1 MKSHL
6 VILLKKFI
14 ILIAF
19 VSLFFGC
26 LGIAGESTQNYVG
39 GSQLSK
45 SAPMMAVDSVESNV
59 YSSYATVKVA
69 QGELSSKFDFVKTS
83 LINMGAKVSDSSYS
97 EFNSQKEYRLRIRI
111 APNKFD
117 DVNDLLKTVGSV
129 EDFTQSSNDLT
140 VQSRELDIRIEN
152 RNTFLRRLRD
162 LINQSTNVSQ
172 ILEIEREASRIESE
186 LESLKTQKNYLE
198 NQVQLSTIELRLYE
212 EKTLTDKLGI
222 SFDSLS
228 ASFIYAMSLSIGFV
242 VALIGF
248 LIPLAV
254 VIGVPFAIFKAVTG
268 FRLPKIGGPKGRKP
282 DFGKIPNLD
291 D

>member
-1 MKSHL
+1 MKSQL

-26 LGIAGESTQNYVG
+26 LGIAGESTQNYAG
-39 GSQLSK
+39 GSQMAK
-45 SAPMMAVDSVESNV
+45 SAPMMAVDSLESNV

-83 LINMGAKVSDSSYS
+83 LVNMGAKVSDSSYS

-248 LIPLAV
+248 LIPLAI
-254 VIGVPFAIFKAVTG
+254 VIGIPFAIFNAVTG

>member
-1 MKSHL
+1 M
-6 VILLKKFI
+6 ILLKKFI

-26 LGIAGESTQNYVG
+26 LGVAGESTQNYVG
-39 GSQLSK
+39 GSQMVK
-45 SAPMMAVDSVESNV
+45 SAPMMEADSIESNV

-69 QGELSSKFDFVKTS
+69 SGELSSKFDFVKTS
-83 LINMGAKVSDSSYS
+83 LVNMGAKVSDSSYS

-111 APNKFD
+111 APNQFD
-117 DVNDLLKTVGSV
+117 NVNDLLKTVGTV

-140 VQSRELDIRIEN
+140 TQNRELDIRIEN
-152 RNTFLRRLRD
+152 RNALLLRLRD
-162 LINQSTNVSQ
+162 LVNQSTNVSQ

-198 NQVQLSTIELRLYE
+198 NQVQLSTIDLRLYE
-212 EKTLTDKLGI
+212 EKTITDKLGI

-242 VALIGF
+242 VSLIGF
-248 LIPLAV
+248 LIPVAI
-254 VIGVPFAIFKAVTG
+254 VIGIPFALFKAVSG
-268 FRLPKIGGPKGRKP
+268 FSLPKIGGPKGRKP

>member
-1 MKSHL
+1 M
-6 VILLKKFI
+6 
-14 ILIAF
+14 A
-19 VSLFFGC
+19 
-26 LGIAGESTQNYVG
+26 
-39 GSQLSK
+39 K
-45 SAPMMAVDSVESNV
+45 SAPMMAVDSLESNV

-83 LINMGAKVSDSSYS
+83 LVNMGAKVSDSSYS

-248 LIPLAV
+248 LIPLAI
-254 VIGVPFAIFKAVTG
+254 VIGIPFAIFNAVTG

>member
-1 MKSHL
+1 MKSHQ

-14 ILIAF
+14 LLIVF
-19 VSLFFGC
+19 VSLLFGC
-26 LGIAGESTQNYVG
+26 LGTLGESTRNYAL
-39 GSQLSK
+39 GSEMAK
-45 SAPMMAVDSVESNV
+45 SAPSMVDSVDSTV

-83 LINMGAKVSDSSYS
+83 LVNMGAKVSDSSYS
-97 EFNSQKEYRLRIRI
+97 EFDSQKEYRLRIRI

-140 VQSRELDIRIEN
+140 TQNRELDIRIEN
-152 RNTFLRRLRD
+152 RNALLVRLRD
-162 LINQSTNVSQ
+162 LVNQSTNVSQ

-186 LESLKTQKNYLE
+186 LESLKSQKNYLE
-198 NQVQLSTIELRLYE
+198 NQVQLSTIDLRLYE
-212 EKTLTDKLGI
+212 EKTITDKLGI
-222 SFDSLS
+222 SVDSLS

-248 LIPLAV
+248 LIPV
-254 VIGVPFAIFKAVTG
+254 GIVFGVLFGIFKLITG
-268 FRLPKIGGPKGRKP
+268 FSLPKLGGPKGRKP
-282 DFGKIPNLD
+282 DYGKIPNLD